1 MPLSTLTNSLKSK
14 KEGAILYALESE
26 CCKRLEDENLSG
38 RDFAAISKTLLSVL
52 DRIAPIEAK
61 QARKRVKTPLSQ
73 TVHKHT
79 HLHAVGE

>member
-1 MPLSTLTNSLKSK
+1 MSTLTNSLKSK

-52 DRIAPIEAK
+52 DRIAPIEA
-61 QARKRVKTPLSQ
+61 RKAEKKAKNPLSQ
-73 TVHKHT
+73 AIHKHAS
-79 HLHAVGE
+79 LRVVGE